1 MSSNANV
8 TLKFVLRTTN
18 ARDDGRA
25 PIYLRIT
32 ANRKSRFKTTGI
44 LVKPKHWNENK
55 QEVRKSH
62 ELASAYNDKLRRI
75 WLTAEEA
82 GLSASSAAEV
92 KAAVE
97 GTRGSLT
104 DYFEAYIDRLDRRD
118 QFWQKRKFKTTLRK
132 LQESFGR
139 KGINWNDLNRQALE
153 AFEDY
158 CLEERDNNPNTT
170 RKELSRLRRVVR
182 QAIKDERIGV
192 EDDPF
197 PSYEMPQKVEPDRT
211 RLTREEIRQLETADL
226 EGEAAVARDAF
237 LFSFYGGGIRFG
249 DLCRLRPEHIT
260 GEGRLQYRMMKT
272 ERPVDLPLPAPTLQ
286 IAERRSEAHEK
297 AFIFPFLIEADTSDP
312 VTLRRRISSRNVQV
326 NRALKEAC
334 RQAGIDAADEVTM
347 HVARHSFADYARRS
361 SDDLYAVSKALGHS
375 DLKTTEDY
383 LSSFDKEATDRLAA
397 DMWEGERNE

>member
-8 TLKFVLRTTN
+8 TLKFVLRTSN

-153 AFEDY
+153 AFEDH

-272 ERPVDLPLPAPTLQ
+272 ERSVDLPLPAPALQ
-286 IAERRSEAHEK
+286 IAERRSEIHEK

-334 RQAGIDAADEVTM
+334 RQAGIDEADEVTM

-397 DMWEGERNE
+397 DMWEGESDG

>member
-8 TLKFVLRTTN
+8 TLKFVLRTSN

-153 AFEDY
+153 AFEDH

-249 DLCRLRPEHIT
+249 DLCRLRLEHIT

-272 ERPVDLPLPAPTLQ
+272 ERPVDLPLPAPALQ
-286 IAERRSEAHEK
+286 IAERRSESHEK

-334 RQAGIDAADEVTM
+334 RQAGIDEADEVTM

-397 DMWEGERNE
+397 DMWEGERDG